1 MRKLILATI
10 DNIPNKGYEI
20 VDFIKF
26 DSHDLWAYREWW
38 KAYKENNFNDI
49 EIVKEITNG
58 CIFKGKKEYTYE
70 ILLRDLQIRKKFDAI
85 IGIRPDYHTTY
96 QHENYDENG
105 NYGLLRTGYEQKY
118 IGTAIR
124 FKTNKK

>member
-1 MRKLILATI
+1 MKKLILATI
-10 DNIPNKGYEI
+10 DNIPNKDYEI
-20 VDFIKF
+20 VDLIKF

-38 KAYKENNFNDI
+38 QAYRENNYNDI
-49 EIVKEITNG
+49 EIVEKITKG
-58 CIFKGKKEYTYE
+58 CIFKGKKEYNYE

-96 QHENYDENG
+96 QPEYYDENS
-105 NYGLLRTGYEQKY
+105 NYGQVRTGYEQKY